1 MDTQKEF
8 DPDEAVDLTKQ
19 QADQLESIQTVV
31 QLLQNQANLLINQA
45 VENSEVEVG
54 DKDVI
59 TYSNGKV
66 LVEFAEEED
75 DDAEDS

>member
-1 MDTQKEF
+1 MDTQQEF

-31 QLLQNQANLLINQA
+31 QLLQNQANLIINQS
-45 VENSEVEVG
+45 VENSDIEVG
-54 DKDVI
+54 DEDII

-66 LVEFAEEED
+66 LVQFAEEED
-75 DDAEDS
+75 DDSEDS

>member
-1 MDTQKEF
+1 MDTQQEF

-45 VENSEVEVG
+45 VENSDIEVG
-54 DKDVI
+54 DEDII

-66 LVEFAEEED
+66 LVQFAEEED
-75 DDAEDS
+75 DDSSDS